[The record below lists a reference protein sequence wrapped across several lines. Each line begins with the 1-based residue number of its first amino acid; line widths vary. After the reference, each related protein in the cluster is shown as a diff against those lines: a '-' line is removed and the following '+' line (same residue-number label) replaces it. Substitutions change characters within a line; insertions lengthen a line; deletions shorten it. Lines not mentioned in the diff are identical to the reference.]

1 MTEDPGRYTNP
12 TQQPEPTAR
21 PIEST
26 VAPPPVPAPPPLPA
40 EPTPPAAG
48 GWSTDPSASVSR
60 ARPQYGSES
69 EAETTRQFDMPSMP
83 PQQQRYAAP
92 QPAAPV
98 PAPPPPATDTRSRH
112 GAPAVQQQ
120 WGNPAPA
127 VQSQPLAV
135 QSFTPPT
142 RSERSSDALAHV
154 RVRGAAKLP
163 PERGWRRWLMLL
175 TRINMGLS
183 PDEIYERELHSRIRR
198 IVTDPQDTSRNSTY
212 QVGVISLKGGVG
224 KTAISVL
231 LGSVIA
237 QIRAGGVLAI
247 DADPDAGNLI
257 DRASKE
263 TEHTIGQVVAS
274 GDHLNTYNAVRA
286 HTSKNE
292 ANLEVLAA
300 HDYVDSRRAI
310 VGDDWRTATKTVSPF
325 YSIIMADCGNGLFAD
340 VTTAVLDSVWGLVLV
355 TDTSLDGAKKA
366 ATALDWLRVHGYH
379 DLLTRTVVVINHREA
394 QRAMVDIDDVKSQFA
409 EHVGEDN
416 VFEVPFDAHV
426 HQGTE
431 INIRLV
437 DRTVIRRATEIAAA
451 LSTNFD
457 RPRRRVARH
466 Q

>member
-12 TQQPEPTAR
+12 TQQPEPPAR
-21 PIEST
+21 PEST

-40 EPTPPAAG
+40 ADPTPPATGSWPAEP
-48 GWSTDPSASVSR
+48 TASVSHT
-60 ARPQYGSES
+60 RPRYET
-69 EAETTRQFDMPSMP
+69 ETTRRFDLPAMP

-98 PAPPPPATDTRSRH
+98 PAPPPAADARSRH
-112 GAPAVQQQ
+112 GSPAAQQS
-120 WGNPAPA
+120 WGNPEPA
-127 VQSQPLAV
+127 AQAQPPAV

-142 RSERSSDALAHV
+142 RSARTSDALSHV
-154 RVRGAAKLP
+154 QVRGAAKLP

-183 PDEIYERELHSRIRR
+183 PDEIYERELHSKIRR

-274 GDHLNTYNAVRA
+274 GEYLNTYNAVRA

-300 HDYVDSRRAI
+300 HDYVDARRAI
-310 VGDDWRTATKTVSPF
+310 VGDDFRTATQVVSPF

-355 TDTSLDGAKKA
+355 TDTSLDAAKKA
-366 ATALDWLRVHGYH
+366 GTALDWLRVHGYH
-379 DLLTRTVVVINHREA
+379 DLLNRTVVVVNHREN
-394 QRAMVDIDDVKSQFA
+394 QPAMVDLEDVKAQFA
-409 EHVGEDN
+409 ERVGEEN
-416 VFEVPFDAHV
+416 VFEMPFDAHV

-457 RPRRRVARH
+457 RPRRRVAGL